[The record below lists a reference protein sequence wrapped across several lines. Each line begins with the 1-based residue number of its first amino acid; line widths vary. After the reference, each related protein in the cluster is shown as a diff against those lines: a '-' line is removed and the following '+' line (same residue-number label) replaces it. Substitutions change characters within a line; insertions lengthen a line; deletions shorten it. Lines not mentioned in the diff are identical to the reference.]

1 MISPLQE
8 FLMEGVGLNV
18 EHEIIVS
25 ERLKDHPF
33 KIRPLTLGEYNDAR
47 KQSINRNDETGQ
59 LDSGELI
66 RSIIIVGCVD
76 PCFKDAEYIQK
87 SGCITPSQV
96 IDKQLLAGEVV
107 RLSDEILRV
116 SGFEKDINKL
126 KKEAKN

>member
-1 MISPLQE
+1 MSPLQE

-18 EHEIIVS
+18 EHEVIVS
-25 ERLKDHPF
+25 ERLKDYPF
-33 KIRPLTLGEYNDAR
+33 KIRSLTLGEYNEVR
-47 KQSINRNDETGQ
+47 KQSVNHSDESGQSDGSELVRN
-59 LDSGELI
+59 LVI
-66 RSIIIVGCVD
+66 AGCVD

-87 SGCITPSQV
+87 SGCVTPAQV

-116 SGFEKDINKL
+116 SGFDKDINKL